1 MALAAAGESPRILQ
15 VFVPGAA
22 GGLESVVV
30 MLALGLR
37 EAGVSV
43 AVSAVL
49 EPEAPIPSS
58 VLALQESGLEVFC
71 HAPAHRAYLR
81 ERRLHEQTI
90 RRWDAQVVH
99 THGYRADLLAGS
111 AAARSGRSRVATVH
125 GFTGG
130 DWKNRLYERLQ
141 LRSFRRFDAILA
153 VSRPIR
159 DRLRAVGIAADRIAV
174 VPNAWSSARPSLDR
188 AAARSALG
196 LPPDA
201 RVIGWVGRLS
211 QEKGADVLLD
221 AIPLVGD
228 PAIVV
233 SFLGDGGERLPLE
246 ARASALGITGRVRW
260 HGVIPDAGVY
270 GAAFD
275 CFVLS
280 SRTEGTPIALLE
292 AMAAG
297 VPIVTTAVGGVPD
310 IVSEAE
316 ALLVPSESPGAL
328 ARAIADVFAVPE
340 AAALRARQA
349 RERLTRAY
357 APGPWITRHREIYR
371 DILAR
376 RRGENA

>member
-1 MALAAAGESPRILQ
+1 MALAGRGESPRILQ

-30 MLALGLR
+30 MLARGLR
-37 EAGVSV
+37 EAGVPV

-49 EPEAPIPSS
+49 EPEAPLPAS
-58 VLALQESGLEVFC
+58 VRALQEAGLEVFC

-81 ERRLHEQTI
+81 ERQLHEDTI
-90 RRWDAQVVH
+90 RRWDAQVIH

-111 AAARSGRSRVATVH
+111 AAARLERARAATVH

-159 DRLRAVGIAADRIAV
+159 DRLLSVGIADVRIAV
-174 VPNAWSSARPSLDR
+174 VPNAWSSARPLLSR
-188 AAARSALG
+188 EAARLALG
-196 LPPDA
+196 IAPGA
-201 RVIGWVGRLS
+201 RAIGWVGRLS
-211 QEKGADVLLD
+211 HEKGADILLD
-221 AIPLVGD
+221 AMSLVGD
-228 PAIVV
+228 PAIEVN
-233 SFLGDGGERLPLE
+233 FLGDGSLRALLE
-246 ARASALGITGRVRW
+246 GRASTSGVSSRVRW
-260 HGVIPDAGVY
+260 HGIVPDAGVY
-270 GAAFD
+270 AAAFD

-292 AMAAG
+292 AMAGG

-316 ALLVPSESPGAL
+316 ALLVPAENPGAL
-328 ARAIADVFAVPE
+328 ARAIAEVFAAPA
-340 AAALRARQA
+340 AAALRA
-349 RERLTRAY
+349 TRARARLAEQF
-357 APGPWITRHREIYR
+357 APDPWINRHREIYR
-371 DILAR
+371 DILAF

>member
-1 MALAAAGESPRILQ
+1 MAQAGASESPRILQ

-30 MLALGLR
+30 MLSRGLR
-37 EAGVSV
+37 EAGMTV

-49 EPEAPIPSS
+49 EPGAPLPAS
-58 VLALQESGLEVFC
+58 VGALQDAGLEVFC

-90 RRWDAQVVH
+90 RRWDADVVH

-111 AAARSGRSRVATVH
+111 AAAQADRGRVATVH

-130 DWKNRLYERLQ
+130 DWKNRIYERLQ
-141 LRSFRRFDAILA
+141 LRSFRRFDAVLA

-159 DRLRAVGIAADRIAV
+159 DRLRTVGIADDRIAV
-174 VPNAWSSARPSLDR
+174 VPNAWSSARPLLSR
-188 AAARSALG
+188 EAARSALG
-196 LPPDA
+196 IAPDA

-211 QEKGADVLLD
+211 PEKGADVLLD
-221 AIPLVGD
+221 ALRLAGD
-228 PAIVV
+228 STIGV
-233 SFLGDGGERLPLE
+233 SVLGDGSERARLE
-246 ARASALGITGRVRW
+246 AKAETLGVASRVRW

-270 GAAFD
+270 VAAFD

-292 AMAAG
+292 AMAGA

-310 IVSEAE
+310 IVSGTE
-316 ALLVPSESPGAL
+316 ALLVPSESPAAL
-328 ARAIADVFAVPE
+328 SRAIAEVFAAPE
-340 AAALRARQA
+340 AAALRAGRA
-349 RERLTRAY
+349 RERLTRQF
-357 APGPWITRHREIYR
+357 APAPWIHRHREIYR
-371 DILAR
+371 NILVR